1 MDLWLSVIDYAV
13 VKKVSISTLRR
24 RIKSQSLETKID
36 HGRYLIRI
44 PQSEVDTF
52 EKNMQFEP
60 LQNRSED
67 RKSDTNPALS
77 ASIQDLIQE
86 LKSAYSQILS
96 EKETMITQLKSE
108 VEILKHIN
116 LFLEQQIMNSPQPSL
131 PTKDQYLDPDL
142 I

>member
-36 HGRYLIRI
+36 NGRYLIRI